1 MRLAVIADIHGNSA
15 ALEAVLGDI
24 ARIGADAILNLG
36 DCISGP
42 LDPVGTADRLMDL
55 GLTTVSGNHDR
66 WLYDRPPAEQP
77 LWEQWTLPLLSSH
90 HLDWVKTFPAT
101 AVVEDVLMTHGT
113 PASDTQD
120 WLHRRGAHMRMRMA
134 SLEEIAPEAEGYDHP
149 VILSG
154 HTHFPRIVRLP
165 DGRLLMNPGAVGC
178 PAYLDDRTDPPFLA
192 ETGAP
197 DARYGVLDRVNGL
210 WQASLHAVPYDPT
223 EMMARAHAIGAESWA
238 RAIGSGWADYRGAAP
253 SAPAG

>member
-15 ALEAVLGDI
+15 ALDAVLSDI

-55 GLTTVSGNHDR
+55 SLTTVSGNHDR
-66 WLYDRPPAEQP
+66 WLYDRPAAEQP
-77 LWEQWTLPLLSSH
+77 LWEQWTLPLLDQR
-90 HLDWVKTFPAT
+90 HLDWVQSFPAT
-101 AVVEDVLMTHGT
+101 AVVEDVLMSHGT
-113 PASDTQD
+113 PDSDTQD
-120 WLHRRGAHMRMRMA
+120 WLHLRGAHNRMRMA
-134 SLEEIAPEAEGYDHP
+134 SLEEIQPHAEGHDYP

-197 DARYGVLDRVNGL
+197 DARYGTLDRVNGV
-210 WQASLHAVPYDPT
+210 WRAALHAVPYDPT
-223 EMMARAHAIGAESWA
+223 DMMARARAIGADSWA
-238 RAIGSGWADYRGAAP
+238 RAVGSGWADYRGAL
-253 SAPAG
+253 